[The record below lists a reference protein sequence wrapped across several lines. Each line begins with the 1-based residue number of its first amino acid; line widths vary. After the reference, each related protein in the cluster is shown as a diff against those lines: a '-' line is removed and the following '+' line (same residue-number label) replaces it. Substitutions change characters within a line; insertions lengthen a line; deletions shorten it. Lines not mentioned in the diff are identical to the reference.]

1 MILECA
7 CGKMYR
13 VKDDATNLPTRCP
26 ACGGSLRRTGGAPP
40 AGDAGRAREL
50 EARVKELERQLEAS
64 RPSGGVQLSVESI
77 AAPSLSNPIA
87 ELRAAAAKA
96 DRFERELVELRGRL
110 EKALSEKEHELAAAV
125 DGLSRSEA
133 ERRKLETR
141 AAALEEGHTRA
152 LEGKDKT
159 IQALDASIG
168 SYRAKVDELQKRVD
182 ALEAQRLNDL
192 SHFDAS
198 LRQREQSDRNQL
210 DKTTQ
215 SHQKSL
221 TDLRA
226 ELESRIIEKDRQ
238 ITDSRQA
245 LDREAG
251 ERRRLQETLNRLQ
264 GSADRTVAEKD
275 ASIAALNA
283 TLDSYKSKLET
294 VQKRLES
301 LEELR
306 RSEQDATARRVRDG
320 QALRARLEEAEHL
333 AGDLDH
339 GADAIEA
346 ALATLRD
353 RSRRMKATLH
363 ESVSG
368 TGESPLRGEMP
379 ALPAPPPEE
388 FNAMSDL
395 PAPAPEP
402 APAAPSTRR
411 WKKTPPEL
419 IAPVPEEG
427 RVEEPSGVFQVV
439 RDAAPAPEPEPEPRI
454 EIPLIEETAPPPV
467 EPAPAILETPPAP
480 SEDLPLISPPEEE
493 AGTKAAAPPAKQ
505 GDTARRRFSWQK
517 K

>member
-40 AGDAGRAREL
+40 AGDAARAREL
-50 EARVKELERQLEAS
+50 EGRVKELERQIEAS
-64 RPSGGVQLSVESI
+64 RPSGAPQLSTESF
-77 AAPSLSNPIA
+77 AAPALSNPIA

-110 EKALSEKEHELAAAV
+110 EKALSDKENELTGAV

-182 ALEAQRLNDL
+182 ALESQRLNDL

-198 LRQREQSDRNQL
+198 LRQREKSDRNQL

-215 SHQKSL
+215 THQKSL

-264 GSADRTVAEKD
+264 GSADRTIAEKD

-283 TLDSYKSKLET
+283 TLDSYKSKHET

-353 RSRRMKATLH
+353 RSRRMKATLR
-363 ESVSG
+363 ESDTEDTFV
-368 TGESPLRGEMP
+368 RGELP

-388 FNAMSDL
+388 FSAMTDL
-395 PAPAPEP
+395 PAPTPEP
-402 APAAPSTRR
+402 LPATPSTRR

-439 RDAAPAPEPEPEPRI
+439 REETPAPEPEPRI
-454 EIPLIEETAPPPV
+454 EIPLIEEAAPAPV
-467 EPAPAILETPPAP
+467 EPAPAVLETPPAP
-480 SEDLPLISPPEEE
+480 SEDLPLISPPEED
-493 AGTKAAAPPAKQ
+493 AGAKAAQPQAKQ